1 MTRPIPS
8 SSSNRSTR
16 TFTGV
21 AVAKF
26 SNMGCEEPIKFKHF
40 VIDKIM
46 MMMMIITI
54 IITNVILTMF
64 MSIMMM
70 TFMMRVVVPY
80 FLVLHVHMF
89 HRAWGKVPPRQFVK

>member
-1 MTRPIPS
+1 
-8 SSSNRSTR
+8 
-16 TFTGV
+16 
-21 AVAKF
+21 
-26 SNMGCEEPIKFKHF
+26 
-40 VIDKIM
+40 
-46 MMMMIITI
+46 MMMMIVKI
-54 IITNVILTMF
+54 ILNVILTMF